1 MYAGFPRSFE
11 KHCVV
16 IGPLDPNC
24 FEGGYPSPRN
34 PPDKLND
41 VLRDLTRLKKMTK
54 KMKTMDAAAA
64 VGVVG
69 RGGGRR
75 ASRRKRHQFDQAGA
89 EEEEEFG
96 PRPFVPPPRPFAMD
110 SPAYQARAWDM
121 WEPGGGGSSTGL
133 RGGFGNGLVGSRV
146 GGKKKAGNS
155 YVVLFDY
162 GSVIFIH
169 FTKQQQEVRRKRG
182 EAERASQSSKKW
194 KKREGGGD
202 RKRKNRYERAGEETR
217 FFLAVAKVCLA
228 WRSETIGRGRTGK
241 GEQGVAIHAVSA
253 IRLV

>member
-24 FEGGYPSPRN
+24 FEVGYPSPRN
-34 PPDKLND
+34 PPDKLNE
-41 VLRDLTRLKKMTK
+41 VLRDLTRLKKTKTK
-54 KMKTMDAAAA
+54 KKTPLDAAAA

-69 RGGGRR
+69 KGGRGG
-75 ASRRKRHQFDQAGA
+75 SRRKHLYEQGG
-89 EEEEEFG
+89 EEQEEEFG

-121 WEPGGGGSSTGL
+121 WEPGGGGSSPGL
-133 RGGFGNGLVGSRV
+133 LLGGFGNGMGSMV
-146 GGKKKAGNS
+146 GGKREAGNS

-169 FTKQQQEVRRKRG
+169 FTQQQQEVRREG
-182 EAERASQSSKKW
+182 EGDDRDTERDSQSST
-194 KKREGGGD
+194 KRRE
-202 RKRKNRYERAGEETR
+202 
-217 FFLAVAKVCLA
+217 
-228 WRSETIGRGRTGK
+228 
-241 GEQGVAIHAVSA
+241 
-253 IRLV
+253 